1 VGRSAYTSRIIGCP
15 LNSITCNAFV
25 FGIACAYTQG
35 DMDIV
40 RDASVKKKKRQKQ
53 TAMIVVAVIAVL
65 GVTLG
70 VSKLKP
76 APPSVEFGTIW
87 PDTVK
92 RGSMLRQVRGLGSLV
107 PIPEDVRLIPA
118 ETDVRVERIVKL
130 PGMPVTPDTIIMEL
144 SNPQVVQEAL
154 NADLEM
160 KSAEAEY
167 HNTKA
172 KVDSDL
178 MNLKAEAATV
188 EADYEN
194 AQRDADAN
202 KELAKI
208 GVLSASA
215 LKASLA
221 KAREMAT
228 RHKIEEER
236 ISENTKAVET
246 QLAVQQATID
256 QKRAL
261 AQLKHR
267 QLDALKVKAGIAGV
281 LAALDAPVQVGQ
293 RVTQGTILA
302 KVVQP
307 EHLKAAL
314 KIPET
319 QAKDIVDGLPA
330 EIDTHNG
337 VVKGKV
343 TRIDPAVQNG
353 TVTVDVTL
361 DEPPPRGSRPD
372 LSVDGTITLEKLDN
386 VLYVGRPAFGQ
397 EKSTVGMFKIDPE
410 GKTATRTPVEL
421 GRSSVNTVE
430 IIRGLKEGDQVILS
444 DMSRWDNQDRIR
456 LER

>member
-1 VGRSAYTSRIIGCP
+1 
-15 LNSITCNAFV
+15 
-25 FGIACAYTQG
+25 
-35 DMDIV
+35 MDIV
-40 RDASVKKKKRQKQ
+40 RDESVKKRKRQKQ
-53 TAMIVVAVIAVL
+53 TAMVIVAVIAIL

-70 VSKLKP
+70 VSKMKP
-76 APPSVEFGTIW
+76 APQSVELSTIW

-92 RGSMLRQVRGLGSLV
+92 RGSMLRQVRGLGTLV
-107 PIPEDVRLIPA
+107 PIPDDIRLIPA

-130 PGMPVTPDTIIMEL
+130 PGMPVQPDTLIMEL
-144 SNPQVVQEAL
+144 SNPQVTQEAL
-154 NADLEM
+154 NADLDL
-160 KSAEAEY
+160 KSAEAEF

-178 MNLKAEAATV
+178 MTLKAEAATV
-188 EADYEN
+188 EADAEN

-208 GVLSASA
+208 GVLSDSA

-228 RHKIEEER
+228 RHKIEDDR
-236 ISENTKAVET
+236 ISESTKAVET

-261 AQLKHR
+261 SQLKHR
-267 QLDALKVKAGIAGV
+267 QLDALKVRAGITGV

-293 RVTQGTILA
+293 RVSQGTILA

-307 EHLKAAL
+307 DHLKAEL

-319 QAKDIVDGLPA
+319 QAKDIVMGLPA
-330 EIDTHNG
+330 EVDTHNG

-343 TRIDPAVQNG
+343 SRIDPAVQNG

-361 DEPPPRGSRPD
+361 DEAPPKGARPD
-372 LSVDGTITLEKLDN
+372 LSVDGTITLERLDN

-397 EKSTVGMFKIDPE
+397 EKSTVSMFKIDPD
-410 GKTATRTPVEL
+410 GKSATRVPVEL
-421 GRSSVNTVE
+421 GRGSVNTIE
-430 IIRGLKEGDQVILS
+430 IVRGLKEGDQVILS
-444 DMSRWDNQDRIR
+444 DMSRYDNQDRIR

>member
-1 VGRSAYTSRIIGCP
+1 
-15 LNSITCNAFV
+15 
-25 FGIACAYTQG
+25 
-35 DMDIV
+35 M
-40 RDASVKKKKRQKQ
+40 
-53 TAMIVVAVIAVL
+53 IAVL
-65 GVTLG
+65 AVLGITLG
-70 VSKLKP
+70 VSRLKP
-76 APPSVEFGTIW
+76 AAPSVEYGTIW

-118 ETDVRVERIVKL
+118 ETDCRVEKILIL
-130 PGMPVTPDTIIMEL
+130 PGTPVKPDSLVMEL

-154 NADLEM
+154 NADLDL

-188 EADYEN
+188 ENDYEN
-194 AQRDADAN
+194 AKRDATAN

-208 GVLSASA
+208 GVLSDSA

-221 KAREMAT
+221 KEKEMAT
-228 RHKIEEER
+228 RHQIEDDR
-236 ISENTKAVET
+236 ISEATKAVET
-246 QLAVQQATID
+246 QLEVQQATIQ

-261 AQLKHR
+261 SELKHR
-267 QLDALKVKAGIAGV
+267 QLDALKVHAGITGV
-281 LAALDAPVQVGQ
+281 LQGADTPVQVGQ

-307 EHLKAAL
+307 DHLKAEL

-319 QAKDIVDGLPA
+319 QAKDILIGQYA

-337 VVKGKV
+337 IVKGTV
-343 TRIDPAVQNG
+343 SRIDPSVQNG
-353 TVTVDVTL
+353 TVTVDVKF
-361 DEPPPRGSRPD
+361 DEALPKWARPD
-372 LSVDGTITLEKLDN
+372 LSVDGTITLERLNN

-397 EKSTVGMFKIDPE
+397 EKSTVSMFKIDPD
-410 GKTATRTPVEL
+410 GKSATRVKVEL
-421 GRSSVNTVE
+421 GRSSVNTIE
-430 IIRGLKEGDQVILS
+430 ILGGLKEGDQVILS
-444 DMSRWDNQDRIR
+444 DMSRWDANNTIR